1 MTTEA
6 ARPEKSPSK
15 RLNLTVQYACK
26 ATELPLRVQIRAW
39 VRAALDVDGKKGGE
53 ITVRLVDEEEGRTLN
68 RDYRGKDYA
77 TNVLSFPYE
86 IEPVVIGD
94 LAICHP
100 VVAREAAEQGKTL
113 EAHYA
118 HLVVHGVLH
127 LQGYDHETGEADAA
141 RMEDKERE
149 ILASLGFADPYNTG
163 KA

>member
-1 MTTEA
+1 MDTPATTS
-6 ARPEKSPSK
+6 R
-15 RLNLTVQYACK
+15 RLNLSVQYACN
-26 ATELPLRVQIRAW
+26 TDGVPSRPQYRAW
-39 VRAALDVDGKKGGE
+39 ARAALNADGMRGGQ
-53 ITVRLVDEEEGRTLN
+53 ITLRLVEADEGQTLN

-100 VVAREAAEQGKTL
+100 VVVREATEQGKTL